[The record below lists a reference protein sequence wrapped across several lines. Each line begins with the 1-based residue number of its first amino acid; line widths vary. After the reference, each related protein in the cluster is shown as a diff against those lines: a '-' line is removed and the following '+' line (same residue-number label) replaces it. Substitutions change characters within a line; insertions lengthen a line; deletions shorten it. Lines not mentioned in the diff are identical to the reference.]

1 VIDPVSAALC
11 AAFVVAA
18 VLNLATAVAAWRH
31 RATTPAAGALA
42 GAAASLT
49 LWSAVGAPLSF
60 PVPRVV
66 HDGLVYVSFV
76 GILGAVVGL
85 YLLARFACDPH
96 FRPRRRHTAFLAG
109 VPVALLIAVATD
121 PWHHLVFSRIAP
133 LDRPP
138 WFHDEFGPVFW
149 VHTAWCYLVLGLAF
163 RRLVVAWWHGSS
175 LLRRQLGTLLISGLV
190 PFVGN
195 VVVLLGSTA
204 LYGRDLTP
212 LLFTVTALLD
222 ARAILSTGLLRVV
235 PIARERVLET
245 VQDAIVV
252 VDAGGSVVD
261 LNASGRRYLRTRR
274 PDLPDDPVGLPARM
288 FLTPRAL
295 GDLPPEGLSY
305 TIGYAGGLHLDVR
318 ISPLLDRRGRV
329 LGRVV
334 VGRDITE
341 LVQARERL
349 EEQVVVAERLR
360 AQLAEEAVRDP
371 LTGLHNRRHFD
382 PAAAAL
388 VAGAHRAPVGLLVL
402 DVDHF
407 KRVND
412 THGHAAGD
420 RVLVEVAALLAA
432 SARPGDLVARTGGE
446 EFVLVLPGADGRVL
460 ARRAEQLR
468 AGCARLRV
476 RVDSGGGVPATV
488 RPTVSIGTAVAPHD
502 GTDAPGLLA
511 AADRALY
518 AAKAA
523 GRDRVVAAGG
533 VPSPGR

>member
-1 VIDPVSAALC
+1 M
-11 AAFVVAA
+11 
-18 VLNLATAVAAWRH
+18 
-31 RATTPAAGALA
+31 
-42 GAAASLT
+42 
-49 LWSAVGAPLSF
+49 
-60 PVPRVV
+60 PRVV

-204 LYGRDLTP
+204 LSGATSPRSCSPSPRSWTRGRSCRP
-212 LLFTVTALLD
+212 GCCGSSPS
-222 ARAILSTGLLRVV
+222 RGK
-235 PIARERVLET
+235 RVLET